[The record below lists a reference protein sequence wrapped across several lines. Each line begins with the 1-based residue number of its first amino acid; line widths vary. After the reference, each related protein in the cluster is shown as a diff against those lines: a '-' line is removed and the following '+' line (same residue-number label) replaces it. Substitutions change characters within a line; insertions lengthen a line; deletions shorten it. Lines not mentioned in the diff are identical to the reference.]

1 MYIPPDGMHFLYF
14 MGALINLLKGW
25 VDDSEKFWSLT
36 KLGGIEPLS
45 LRNSVKYILY
55 KLIMFNC

>member
-1 MYIPPDGMHFLYF
+1 MHFLYL

-45 LRNSVKYILY
+45 LRNSVKYIM
-55 KLIMFNC
+55 LIMLIM